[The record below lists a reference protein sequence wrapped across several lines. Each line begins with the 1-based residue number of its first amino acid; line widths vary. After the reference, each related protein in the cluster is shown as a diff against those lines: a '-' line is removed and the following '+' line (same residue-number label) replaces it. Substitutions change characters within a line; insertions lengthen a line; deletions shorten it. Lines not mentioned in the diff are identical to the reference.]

1 MATKKEITIK
11 IATPIKSISVNPKQ
25 KMVYMGWIVD
35 ANNVTHLFTDDG
47 RYIRSEIGKKYT
59 TKK

>member
-1 MATKKEITIK
+1 MATKKQITIK
-11 IATPIKSISVNPKQ
+11 IATPIKSISVNKPQ

-47 RYIRSEIGKKYT
+47 RYERVEIGKKT
-59 TKK
+59 TIKK

>member
-1 MATKKEITIK
+1 
-11 IATPIKSISVNPKQ
+11 
-25 KMVYMGWIVD
+25 MVYMGYIID

-47 RYIRSEIGKKYT
+47 RYVRSEIGKKDT

>member
-1 MATKKEITIK
+1 MPTKKEITIK
-11 IATPIKSISVNPKQ
+11 IATPIKSMSVNPPQ

-47 RYIRSEIGKKYT
+47 RYERSEIGKKTT